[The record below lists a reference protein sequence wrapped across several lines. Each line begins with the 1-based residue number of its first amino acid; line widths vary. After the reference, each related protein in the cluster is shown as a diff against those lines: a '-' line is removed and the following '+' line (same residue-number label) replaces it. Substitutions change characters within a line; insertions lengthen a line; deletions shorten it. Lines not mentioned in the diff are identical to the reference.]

1 MIGHTVDNLNLH
13 RPPSRRVSLTGV
25 SLQHTELIKEQ
36 LLQELVTLES
46 RMDAIKSAG
55 RPLDFC
61 ALQTCREMIH
71 SRRQLFRQL
80 SR

>member
-1 MIGHTVDNLNLH
+1 MIGHTVDTLNPH
-13 RPPSRRVSLTGV
+13 RPPSRRSTLAGV
-25 SLQHTELIKEQ
+25 YLQNTELLREQ

-55 RPLDFC
+55 RPMDFC

-71 SRRQLFRQL
+71 SRRQLFQTLCR
-80 SR
+80 